1 MLLERPT
8 PPLDRDPLRTR
19 AGLHAGALFTEYT
32 AVWARGALQCARNFL
47 SVEVTPIRGEAPPG
61 RFTVLEL
68 LARHPRLLVIGGE
81 GAGQSALVAQLA
93 LHPLLHEGQGGAG
106 HVIPFVVTGELLRP
120 DERLTVS
127 TLARVSPAAGAPLL
141 EHALAAGRALI
152 IVEGLE
158 RAPGGPAALLES
170 IPAFAQAHAENRFV
184 VITQPLPARLPG
196 ARRTE
201 LPGFLTTAMLPP
213 LPPSRVLPAYRF
225 VGLRSPE
232 RKAALYLEHVEV
244 LLRAWAPEAL
254 PPGSTMTRI
263 TPRDLRK
270 LMTMIAAHMHRGHDY
285 EIEVGSLTKEIGNL
299 LWVSKRSARVRV
311 EIPVEEGPPRGTRSA
326 AELAPSV
333 VDEISAHPGLL
344 IERRPGRFV
353 FADFVLQEV
362 LAAVEM
368 ARLDGVGSFVEHRHD
383 PWWHG
388 VIELSAG
395 LPQVDPA
402 KLVGALLDADWGD
415 AADVSVLAARCAEA
429 APTLPERTRRTVARR
444 FGSLTPP
451 EHLIAAERLV
461 EIGDIAASA
470 VLAGIRR
477 GDATQRALSA
487 LVLGQMHHEPAC
499 GALIALSSDTAVV
512 DGTVAWPVGGAELEL
527 SDTPVATSAISA
539 LLALAQVSRMGRKA
553 FARGLTRAPRA
564 SVQRLYDHLERKRL
578 DVYMGE
584 VDPDRDAGLM
594 ESLQDLVHESL
605 RRWERGDR
613 LRPR

>member
-1 MLLERPT
+1 
-8 PPLDRDPLRTR
+8 
-19 AGLHAGALFTEYT
+19 
-32 AVWARGALQCARNFL
+32 
-47 SVEVTPIRGEAPPG
+47 
-61 RFTVLEL
+61 
-68 LARHPRLLVIGGE
+68 
-81 GAGQSALVAQLA
+81 
-93 LHPLLHEGQGGAG
+93 
-106 HVIPFVVTGELLRP
+106 
-120 DERLTVS
+120 
-127 TLARVSPAAGAPLL
+127 
-141 EHALAAGRALI
+141 
-152 IVEGLE
+152 
-158 RAPGGPAALLES
+158 
-170 IPAFAQAHAENRFV
+170 
-184 VITQPLPARLPG
+184 
-196 ARRTE
+196 
-201 LPGFLTTAMLPP
+201 
-213 LPPSRVLPAYRF
+213 
-225 VGLRSPE
+225 
-232 RKAALYLEHVEV
+232 
-244 LLRAWAPEAL
+244 
-254 PPGSTMTRI
+254 
-263 TPRDLRK
+263 
-270 LMTMIAAHMHRGHDY
+270 
-285 EIEVGSLTKEIGNL
+285 
-299 LWVSKRSARVRV
+299 
-311 EIPVEEGPPRGTRSA
+311 
-326 AELAPSV
+326 
-333 VDEISAHPGLL
+333 
-344 IERRPGRFV
+344 
-353 FADFVLQEV
+353 
-362 LAAVEM
+362 
-368 ARLDGVGSFVEHRHD
+368 
-383 PWWHG
+383 
-388 VIELSAG
+388 
-395 LPQVDPA
+395 
-402 KLVGALLDADWGD
+402 VGALLDADWGD

>member
-1 MLLERPT
+1 MLLERP
-8 PPLDRDPLRTR
+8 PPRRDPDPLRTR
-19 AGLHAGALFTEYT
+19 EGLHTSALFTEYT

-68 LARHPRLLVIGGE
+68 LARHPRLWVIGGE
-81 GAGQSALVAQLA
+81 DAGQSALVAQLA
-93 LHPLLHEGQGGAG
+93 LHPALHEGEGGAG
-106 HVIPFVVTGELLRP
+106 PLIPFVVTGELLRP

-127 TLARVSPAAGAPLL
+127 TLARVSPAAGAPLV

-158 RAPGGPAALLES
+158 RAPGGPSALLES
-170 IPAFAQAHAENRFV
+170 IPAFARAHAENRFV
-184 VITQPLPARLPG
+184 VITQPLPAPLPG
-196 ARRTE
+196 ARRAE

-254 PPGSTMTRI
+254 PPGSTMGRI

-270 LMTMIAAHMHRGHDY
+270 LLTVIAAHMHRGHDY
-285 EIEVGSLTKEIGNL
+285 EIEIGSLTEEIGRL
-299 LWVSKRSARVRV
+299 LWVSERNARVRV
-311 EIPVEEGPPRGTRSA
+311 ELPFEEVPPRGTRSA
-326 AELAPSV
+326 AELAPAV
-333 VDEISAHPGLL
+333 VDEIRAHPGLL
-344 IERRPGRFV
+344 VERRPGRFV

-362 LAAVEM
+362 LAAVMM
-368 ARLDGVGSFVEHRHD
+368 AQLDGIAGFVEHRHD
-383 PWWHG
+383 RWWHG

-395 LPQVDPA
+395 LPQVDA
-402 KLVGALLDADWGD
+402 AELVGALLGADWGD

-429 APTLPERTRRTVARR
+429 APTLPDRTRRAVARR

-451 EHLIAAERLV
+451 EHLLAAERLV

-487 LVLGQMHHEPAC
+487 LVLGRMHHEPAC

-512 DGTVAWPVGGAELEL
+512 EGPVAWPVGGAELEL
-527 SDTPVATSAISA
+527 SNMPVATSAISA

-553 FARGLTRAPRA
+553 FARGLARAPRA
-564 SVQRLYDHLERKRL
+564 SVQRLYDHLERKRF
-578 DVYMGE
+578 DVYLGE